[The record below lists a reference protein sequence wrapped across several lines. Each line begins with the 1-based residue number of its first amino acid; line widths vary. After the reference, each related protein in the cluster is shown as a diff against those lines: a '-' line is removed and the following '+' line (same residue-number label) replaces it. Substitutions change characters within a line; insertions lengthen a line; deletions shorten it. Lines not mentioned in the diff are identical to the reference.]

1 MDKRALRSEMRK
13 RTSELSPEAKSRK
26 SSAIFG
32 RICRDEAV
40 AGAKVIALYS
50 SLPDEPSTADAVGML
65 SEGHTV
71 VLPRVDGDDMEFFP
85 YRREELR
92 IGAFGIMEPTGA
104 TPVPPQEID
113 VIIVPGR
120 AFSPDGVRLGRGRGY
135 YDRYLSRKGF
145 RALKIGVCF
154 AEQLVGGIPS
164 EEHDIRM
171 DRIISE

>member
-1 MDKRALRSEMRK
+1 MDKRALRSEIRK
-13 RTSELSPEAKSRK
+13 RMSELSPEAKAER

-32 RICRDEAV
+32 RICGDAAV
-40 AGAKVIALYS
+40 AGAKVVAMYS
-50 SLPDEPSTADAVGML
+50 SLPDEPATAKAVGML

-71 VLPRVDGDDMEFFP
+71 VLPRVEGDDMDFFP
-85 YRREELR
+85 YRKEELR

-104 TPVPPQEID
+104 TPVPPEEID

-135 YDRYLSRKGF
+135 YDRYMSRDGF

-154 AEQLVGGIPS
+154 AEQIVAGIPS

-171 DRIISE
+171 DRIVSG